1 MLEPTDPHAA
11 PPTHPLTPQER
22 ASPIP
27 TALGLRYGSA
37 DVYARADTR
46 AKVITRLARGDPFTV
61 HGAEGE
67 FYPVPL
73 QAGAWGFVY
82 AQNVTGADLPLTA
95 IEHHLADDR
104 AALAARATGGW
115 RGWVRRIGG

>member
-1 MLEPTDPHAA
+1 MLEPTDPRAA
-11 PPTHPLTPQER
+11 PPARPLTPQER
-22 ASPIP
+22 SSPIP

-46 AKVITRLARGDPFTV
+46 AQVITRLARGDPFTV

-67 FYPVPL
+67 FYHVL
-73 QAGAWGFVY
+73 LHDGALGFVY

-95 IEHHLADDR
+95 IEHQLADDR

-115 RGWVRRIGG
+115 WG